1 MYRRG
6 YCKGPTKQGRGG
18 AMTAEYNHVRD
29 YRDTGMPD
37 PSTHAELFDGLLW
50 RRVAAYLIDVCV
62 VGAIMIVAW
71 IAFAVLTVLSVGLLG
86 PGLWFLFGLIPLA
99 YHTLLVGGPRN
110 ATIGMRLLD
119 LELRSWDG
127 ERPVFLQAL
136 AHAVLFYLTVGA
148 TGCLILLFALI
159 NKRSR
164 TLHDVLSGM
173 LMVRS
178 TGLALICA

>member
-1 MYRRG
+1 
-6 YCKGPTKQGRGG
+6 
-18 AMTAEYNHVRD
+18 MTAEYSHIRN
-29 YRDTGMPD
+29 YRDAGLPD
-37 PSTHAELFDGLLW
+37 PAAHPELFDGVLG
-50 RRVAAYLIDVCV
+50 RRAFAYLIDVCV
-62 VGAIMIVAW
+62 IGAIMIAAW
-71 IAFAVLTVLSVGLLG
+71 IIFALLTVLSFGLLG

-99 YHTLLVGGPRN
+99 YYTLLVGGRRS

-136 AHAVLFYLTVGA
+136 AHAVLFYITVGA

-178 TGLALICA
+178 SGLA

>member
-1 MYRRG
+1 
-6 YCKGPTKQGRGG
+6 
-18 AMTAEYNHVRD
+18 MTAEYSHVRN
-29 YRDTGMPD
+29 YRDAGMPD
-37 PSTHAELFDGLLW
+37 PATHPELFDGVLG
-50 RRVAAYLIDVCV
+50 RRAVAYLIDICV
-62 VGAIMIVAW
+62 IGAIMIAAW
-71 IAFAVLTVLSVGLLG
+71 IIFALLTVVSFGLLG

-99 YHTLLVGGPRN
+99 YHTLLVGGRHG
-110 ATIGMRLLD
+110 ATLGMRLLD

-136 AHAVLFYLTVGA
+136 AHAALFYITVGA
-148 TGCLILLFALI
+148 TGCLILLFTLI

-178 TGLALICA
+178 SGLA

>member
-1 MYRRG
+1 
-6 YCKGPTKQGRGG
+6 
-18 AMTAEYNHVRD
+18 MTAEYSHVRE

-37 PSTHAELFDGLLW
+37 ARTHPELFDGVLW
-50 RRVAAYLIDVCV
+50 RRAFTYLIDICV
-62 VGAIMIVAW
+62 IGAILIAAW
-71 IAFAVLTVLSVGLLG
+71 ITFALLTVLSFGVLA

-99 YHTLLVGGPRN
+99 YHTLLVGGRYG

-127 ERPVFLQAL
+127 ERPAFLQAL
-136 AHAVLFYLTVGA
+136 AHAALFYLTVGA
-148 TGCLILLFALI
+148 TGCLILLFALV
-159 NKRSR
+159 NRRCR

-178 TGLALICA
+178 TGLALMRA

>member
-1 MYRRG
+1 
-6 YCKGPTKQGRGG
+6 
-18 AMTAEYNHVRD
+18 MTAEYSHIRD

-37 PSTHAELFDGLLW
+37 PTTHAELFDGLLW
-50 RRVAAYLIDVCV
+50 RRTVAYLIDICV
-62 VGAIMIVAW
+62 IGAILVAAW
-71 IAFAVLTVLSVGLLG
+71 IVFALLTVLSFGVLG

-99 YHTLLVGGPRN
+99 YHTLLVGGRHG

-127 ERPVFLQAL
+127 YRPGFVQAL
-136 AHAVLFYLTVGA
+136 AHAALFYLTVGA

-159 NKRSR
+159 NKRNR

-178 TGLALICA
+178 RGLALMRA